1 MENIMNTIKML
12 RQKYE
17 YTQEELAKKINVS
30 KATVIA
36 YEKDSSNIPAAT
48 VASIAKLFDVDCD
61 CIIHNTQPKSYTYNE
76 IKEQNESLL
85 KDNIERI
92 DIPQNNIKKFK
103 EVLLYITGKIGAK
116 PNVGQTVL
124 YKILY
129 FIDFDYYELFEEQL
143 IGARYIKNHFGPTP
157 VDFLKITREMEEENT
172 LSIMTDTYFNK
183 KQTKYL
189 PRKEADLSLFSA
201 RELQHIDNCLIRY
214 GDKNAKELS
223 NYSHKDVPWIIAENG
238 EPLEYESVF
247 YRTPDTSVR
256 TYNED

>member
-36 YEKDSSNIPAAT
+36 YEKDPSNIPAAT

-76 IKEQNESLL
+76 IEEKYESSP

-183 KQTKYL
+183 KQTKYTYL
-189 PRKEADLSLFSA
+189 EKK
-201 RELQHIDNCLIRY
+201 LI
-214 GDKNAKELS
+214 
-223 NYSHKDVPWIIAENG
+223 
-238 EPLEYESVF
+238 
-247 YRTPDTSVR
+247 
-256 TYNED
+256 